1 MKSESLEIFNDDT
14 KRADSIIVYYF
25 LQFSVSVTDQSLRK
39 EVLMSLRNAIQSIE
53 NMNEP
58 TNEAKS
64 VVFIILADLGKL

>member
-39 EVLMSLRNAIQSIE
+39 EVLMSLS
-53 NMNEP
+53 
-58 TNEAKS
+58 
-64 VVFIILADLGKL
+64 FIWGHYEVL